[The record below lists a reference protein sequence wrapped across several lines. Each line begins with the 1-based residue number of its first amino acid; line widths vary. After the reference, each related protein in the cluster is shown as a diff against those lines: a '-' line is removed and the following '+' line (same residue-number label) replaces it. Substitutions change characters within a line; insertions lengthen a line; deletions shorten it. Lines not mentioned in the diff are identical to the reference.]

1 MDERAFSFPALS
13 SLQQSRRLNHFELMR
28 ENMTIPSTRIRADIR
43 PSREQVATY
52 FEQGDL
58 VPVYRTLLAD
68 LETPVSVFLKL
79 TRNGHP
85 AFLLESVEGGE
96 QVGRYSFIGVNPR
109 GIITIKNRQV
119 TRMFDGQTTTQQLAE
134 GQDPLHVVK
143 AEMAHYQPVNVP
155 GLPRLI
161 GGAVGYL
168 SYDVVRYFERLPATA
183 SDELEVPEAAF
194 MFPDTL
200 VIFDHAKHQLIVLA
214 NAHFTGDADAAYTDA
229 IRRIDQIVVSLGE
242 GMPPIPYEIHP
253 ATGELQSNFSKEQFE
268 ANVRRAKEFIRDGDA
283 FQIVLSQ
290 RFSRETSA
298 SPLMIYRALR
308 ALNPSPYMFLLQFS
322 PEMTLLGASP
332 EMMVRYEDGVASTRP
347 IAGTRPRGKNAEED
361 RALAHELLNDPKERA
376 EHVML
381 VDLGRNDLGR
391 VCEYGTVRVPKM
403 MFVERYS
410 HVMHIVSHVEG
421 RLRKGMDAFDL
432 IRATFPAGT
441 LSGAPKVR
449 AMEIIESLEGVR
461 RGPYGGAVGYFSYD
475 GSMDMCITIRAM
487 LMQGNKIVLQ
497 AGAGI
502 VADSDPASEYAEC
515 YNKARAVAEAI
526 RYAENGLM

>member
-1 MDERAFSFPALS
+1 MTTAR
-13 SLQQSRRLNHFELMR
+13 SR
-28 ENMTIPSTRIRADIR
+28 TRADIR
-43 PSREQVATY
+43 PSREEVLNY
-52 FEQGDL
+52 FQQGDL

-68 LETPVSVFLKL
+68 LETPVSVYLKL
-79 TRNGHP
+79 RQAGHP

-96 QVGRYSFIGVNPR
+96 QVGRYSFLGVNPR
-109 GIITIKNRQV
+109 GVIFVQNNRL
-119 TRMFDGQTTTQQLAE
+119 TRIFNGEKVERPLALGE
-134 GQDPLHVVK
+134 DPLHLVK
-143 AEMAHYQPVNVP
+143 EEMAKYTPVQVP
-155 GLPRLI
+155 NLPRFV

-168 SYDVVRYFERLPATA
+168 SYDVVRYFERLPVTA
-183 SDELEVPEAAF
+183 QDQLNVADAAF
-194 MFPDTL
+194 IFPDTL

-214 NAHFTGDADAAYTDA
+214 NAHNQGDPDAAYKDA
-229 IRRIDQIVVSLGE
+229 IRRIDQTVVALGNPLPELDYSLQ
-242 GMPPIPYEIHP
+242 P
-253 ATGELQSNFSKEQFE
+253 TGEEMQSNMPQEKFE
-268 ANVRRAKEFIRDGDA
+268 ENVRAAKQYIKDGDA

-290 RFSRETSA
+290 RFGRRTSA

-308 ALNPSPYMFLLQFS
+308 ALNPSPYMFLLQFDD
-322 PEMTLLGASP
+322 EFTLLGASP
-332 EMMVRYEDGVASTRP
+332 EMMVRFEDGVASTRP
-347 IAGTRPRGKNAEED
+347 IAGTRPRGKTQEED
-361 RALAHELLNDPKERA
+361 DALADELMNDPKERA

-410 HVMHIVSHVEG
+410 HVMHIVSQVEG
-421 RLRKGMDAFDL
+421 VLRPDMDAFDL
-432 IRATFPAGT
+432 VRATFPAGT

-449 AMEIIESLEGVR
+449 AMEIIEELEGVR

-487 LMQGNKIVLQ
+487 LMQGDRVYVQ

-502 VADSDPASEYAEC
+502 VADSDPTSEHIESQ
-515 YNKARAVAEAI
+515 NKARAVAEAI